1 MSRMLSVK
9 EVVAAV
15 GLCRA
20 TVYNLIKK
28 GEFPAAKRISA
39 GRVGWL
45 SDDVGR
51 WMEAR

>member
-1 MSRMLSVK
+1 MGRMLSIK
-9 EVVAAV
+9 EVVSTV

-20 TVYNLIKK
+20 TVYNLVKK
-28 GEFPAAKRISA
+28 GEFPSAKRISA

-45 SDDVGR
+45 SDDVGQ